1 MTQAIKPKNR
11 CPFPNCNKK
20 LQLTDMQCKCELIFC
35 ALHRLPEA
43 HQCTFNHGGAELLR
57 LAERL
62 SYEKVARPKVREI

>member
-1 MTQAIKPKNR
+1 MTQAIKPKNK

-43 HQCTFNHGGAELLR
+43 HQCTFNHRGAEWSR
-57 LAERL
+57 LVERL
-62 SYEKVARPKVREI
+62 FDEKVARPKVGEI